1 MKKEEDILKQFETLK
16 GSKHFKVPDYYFD
29 SIVSNVQ
36 DKIAAQNHV
45 LLRHTVTQKKTIL
58 ALSFLVVSVTFIIF
72 FSLKVALPFWN
83 KTSSFTNTDEVA
95 LFFEMQPNSADEL
108 ILAEG
113 MDKVPELPKIGNQ
126 EQNDTENFLL
136 NNDVQTNDILNEL

>member
-16 GSKHFKVPDYYFD
+16 ESQHFKVPDYYFD
-29 SIVSNVQ
+29 SIVSKVQ
-36 DKIAAQNHV
+36 DKIAAQTV
-45 LLRHTVTQKKTIL
+45 VPLRYTLTQKKTVL

-72 FSLKVALPFWN
+72 FSLKLALPFWN

-95 LFFEMQPNSADEL
+95 LFFEMQPNSSDEL

-113 MDKVPELPKIGNQ
+113 FEKVSEQPKIGNQ
-126 EQNDTENFLL
+126 EQNDTENFLID
-136 NNDVQTNDILNEL
+136 NDVQTNDILNEL